1 MERTRSDIFSL
12 GGVPHSKFFKVP
24 RESSLKVATPP
35 ADALAPAS
43 HALLR
48 ARGLR
53 VPLSS
58 ADGSSG
64 AASGGGTGAAL
75 RRSLS
80 AANIFRS
87 GAAALTPRVLN
98 QKHALG
104 LRQAKENGLA

>member
-1 MERTRSDIFSL
+1 M
-12 GGVPHSKFFKVP
+12 KA
-24 RESSLKVATPP
+24 ATPP
-35 ADALAPAS
+35 AEALAPAS
-43 HALLR
+43 SALLR

-58 ADGSSG
+58 ADGV
-64 AASGGGTGAAL
+64 AGGGGSSGAAL